1 MGRDFQVDETADLR
15 LATASDRCVAC
26 GSTLELTRGI
36 EVGHIFKLGD
46 SYSRAMNAT
55 FQDGIG
61 ETRYFIMGCYGIGVS
76 RIVAAAIEQ
85 NHDDNGI
92 IFPLPIA
99 PFQVIVLNL
108 GLKNSAIT
116 GAAAGIYDALRKKK
130 LDVLLDDREERPGVK
145 FKDADLIGI
154 PYRLTVGKR
163 FTQEGL
169 VEIRRRSN
177 GHTLAMPPDKAVDEL
192 VNLIGTELGALV
204 NGA

>member
-1 MGRDFQVDETADLR
+1 M
-15 LATASDRCVAC
+15 
-26 GSTLELTRGI
+26 
-36 EVGHIFKLGD
+36 
-46 SYSRAMNAT
+46 
-55 FQDGIG
+55 
-61 ETRYFIMGCYGIGVS
+61 S

-108 GLKNSAIT
+108 DQKDPAMT
-116 GAAAGIYDALRKKK
+116 AAAEGIYDALRKKG

-163 FTQEGL
+163 YRRENL
-169 VEIRRRSN
+169 VEIRTRRD
-177 GHTLAMPPDKAVDEL
+177 GQTQAMHAEQAVDEL
-192 VNLIGTELGALV
+192 VKTIAAEVGAL
-204 NGA
+204 G